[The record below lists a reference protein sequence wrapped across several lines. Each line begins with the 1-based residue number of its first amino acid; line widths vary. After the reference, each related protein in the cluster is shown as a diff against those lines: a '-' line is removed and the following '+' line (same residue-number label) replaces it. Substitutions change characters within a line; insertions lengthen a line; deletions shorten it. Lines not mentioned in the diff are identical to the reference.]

1 MAPGRGRFAQV
12 LPASQELAD
21 SQSCCP
27 NLSSNPK
34 RIWFI
39 PEPIASFELD
49 LGGGATI
56 LLRRHGNPDGPRILL
71 CHGNGLAS
79 DMYYPFWTLLEDE
92 FDLVVYDL
100 RNHGRNPVGDL
111 ADHNIPNMVADH
123 DRVLEAVAANFGEKP
138 AIGLY
143 HSVSALIALLSPALG
158 AAYQALVLID
168 PPITKAGRDYEEFEA
183 AANRAA
189 AMARRRADDIPTKI
203 KMIEVLSVIPLYQRM
218 VPGVYQLIADTTL
231 RPNRSR
237 EGFTLRCPKEYEARI
252 MEYACAFAVAV
263 DLEAIKCPIQV
274 IGADPTIPYSY
285 LPSLDLSAIARVNYD
300 FIPDATHFLQLEEPQ
315 ECLAMMRDFLSK
327 IGALV
332 RD

>member
-1 MAPGRGRFAQV
+1 MPLGTH
-12 LPASQELAD
+12 ELAV
-21 SQSCCP
+21 SRSCCP
-27 NLSSNPK
+27 NLSSSPE

-39 PEPIASFELD
+39 PEPNASVELD

-56 LLRRHGNPDGPRILL
+56 LLRRHGNPEGPRILVS
-71 CHGNGLAS
+71 HGNGLAS
-79 DMYYPFWTLLEDE
+79 DMYYPFWSLLEDE

-100 RNHGRNPVGDL
+100 RNHGRNPVGDI
-111 ADHNIPNMVADH
+111 DGHNIPNMVDDH

-158 AAYQALVLID
+158 ANYQALVLID
-168 PPITKAGRDYEEFEA
+168 PPITKAGRDYQEFEA

-189 AMARRRADDIPTKI
+189 AMARRRADNIPTKI
-203 KMIEVLSVIPLYQRM
+203 KMIEVLSVIPIYQRM

-263 DLEAIKCPIQV
+263 DLEAIECPIQV

-300 FIPDATHFLQLEEPQ
+300 FIPDSTHFLQLEEPE
-315 ECLAMMRDFLSK
+315 ECLAMMREFLGT
-327 IGALV
+327 IGAL
-332 RD
+332 DQA